1 MTPRQAAVAA
11 VEAEADR
18 LYGVYLRIRLLAQKR
33 GLDLPAAGAA
43 AVREGMVKPE
53 DWELVREAIRD

>member
-18 LYGVYLRIRLLAQKR
+18 LFGVYVRSRLLARQR
-33 GLDLPAAGAA
+33 GLDLLAAGAA
-43 AVREGMVKPE
+43 AVREGLVKPE
-53 DWELVREAIRD
+53 DWELVREAIGG